1 LAVVVAHP
9 TQAIHIVLLL
19 LRLQLA
25 LPLLLLLVGLRQLS
39 VHVSAH
45 VITVLIILSRKLCRQ
60 VARLA
65 APPPPPL
72 PLAYLRR
79 CRRRR

>member
-1 LAVVVAHP
+1 M
-9 TQAIHIVLLL
+9 LLL
-19 LRLQLA
+19 LRLHLA

-45 VITVLIILSRKLCRQ
+45 IIAILVLLPSKLCRQ

-65 APPPPPL
+65 PPPPL
-72 PLAYLRR
+72 PLPFPRR